1 MIAQYGGSKHIEFVK
16 PSDIPVIL
24 KVCQPHVEIL
34 PVFASTL
41 TLPLKAYLAE
51 DIVWAAANT
60 SVRIAVLHF
69 YMTIFRSNRAFLRVA
84 YALFVLVVAFGV
96 GIVISDVLTC
106 RPLAKYWDP
115 SQSGVCGNP
124 GVSLV
129 ALSSCN
135 IIADLTIVL
144 LPLPM
149 VWGLQITTQRKIE
162 LSIIFALGFL

>member
-1 MIAQYGGSKHIEFVK
+1 MAQYGGSKHIEFVK
-16 PSDIPVIL
+16 PSNIPVIL
-24 KVCQPHVEIL
+24 KVCQPPLKIF
-34 PVFASTL
+34 PVVASTL
-41 TLPLKAYLAE
+41 TLPFKAYLAA
-51 DIVWAAANT
+51 DILWAAANT

-69 YMTIFRSNRAFLRVA
+69 YMTIFRSNRAFLTVA
-84 YALFVLVVAFGV
+84 YALYVLVVAFGV

-115 SQSGVCGNP
+115 LQPGVCEDSLA
-124 GVSLV
+124 SLV

-135 IIADLTIVL
+135 IIADLTIVF

-149 VWGLQITTQRKIE
+149 VWGLQITTRRKIE

>member
-1 MIAQYGGSKHIEFVK
+1 MITRYGGSKHIDFVK

-34 PVFASTL
+34 PVVASTL
-41 TLPLKAYLAE
+41 TLPFKAYLAA

-69 YMTIFRSNRAFLRVA
+69 YMTIFRSSRAFLTVA
-84 YALFVLVVAFGV
+84 YTLFVLVVAFGV
-96 GIVISDVLTC
+96 GIVVSDVLTC
-106 RPLAKYWDP
+106 RPLAKYWNP
-115 SQSGVCGNP
+115 LRSGVCENSRA
-124 GVSLV
+124 SLV

-135 IIADLTIVL
+135 IIADVLIVL

-149 VWGLQITTQRKIE
+149 VWRLQITTRRKIE

>member
-1 MIAQYGGSKHIEFVK
+1 MEFLLV
-16 PSDIPVIL
+16 V
-24 KVCQPHVEIL
+24 
-34 PVFASTL
+34 ASTL
-41 TLPLKAYLAE
+41 TLPFKAYLAA

-60 SVRIAVLHF
+60 SVRISVLHF
-69 YMTIFRSNRAFLRVA
+69 YMTVFRSNRTFLTVA
-84 YALFVLVVAFGV
+84 YAVFVLVVAFGV

-115 SQSGVCGNP
+115 RQSGLCESP
-124 GVSLV
+124 RASAL

-135 IIADLTIVL
+135 IIADVLIVL

-149 VWGLQITTQRKIE
+149 VWGLQITTRRKIE